1 MAFNMLNLNQ
11 SGDFKL
17 MIFYNF
23 MHFIQ
28 ILILWSW
35 NWSSIKDIIM
45 YFYVGYKREIIT
57 LVNNKID
64 A

>member
-11 SGDFKL
+11 SGDLKL
-17 MIFYNF
+17 MIFYNL